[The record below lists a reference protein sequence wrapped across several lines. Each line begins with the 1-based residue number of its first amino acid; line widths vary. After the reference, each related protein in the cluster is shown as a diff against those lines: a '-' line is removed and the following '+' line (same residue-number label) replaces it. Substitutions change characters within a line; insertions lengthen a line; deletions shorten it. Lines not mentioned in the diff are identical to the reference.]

1 MATHQIQP
9 TFSLLKNSTKRNQ
22 ILKSNIL
29 GYRGILKKYKK
40 KKTQITHSYDV
51 S

>member
-1 MATHQIQP
+1 MKMATHQIQP

-29 GYRGILKKYKK
+29 GYRGILKKIQKK
-40 KKTQITHSYDV
+40 PQITHS
-51 S
+51 